1 MKINKALKKEQKN
14 IKRFFI
20 LMFILFISLPLIL
33 LISQVKS
40 LFITIYLY
48 FLETLIILSCISKI
62 NYHKLKFSV
71 KNNKLRF
78 KSGLFGK
85 ESIILCDK
93 VVLVHTNKF
102 DEDMG
107 IVLVTT
113 SKFRNTYLRPITK
126 TFMKKYPEASNL
138 YIKIKKNR
146 PEEIYYF
153 QVIKWGAL
161 KKYNLLDKIFRSC
174 VKAQYTASAIENI
187 KIARGQIEL

>member
-138 YIKIKKNR
+138 YIKIKK
-146 PEEIYYF
+146 
-153 QVIKWGAL
+153 
-161 KKYNLLDKIFRSC
+161 
-174 VKAQYTASAIENI
+174 
-187 KIARGQIEL
+187 

>member
-1 MKINKALKKEQKN
+1 MKIEKALKKEQKN
-14 IKRFFI
+14 IKRFYI
-20 LMFILFISLPLIL
+20 LMIFLFISLPLLL

-48 FLETLIILSCISKI
+48 ILEILIVISCISKA
-62 NYHKLKFSV
+62 NYHYLKFSV
-71 KNNKLRF
+71 KNNKLKF

-85 ESIILCDK
+85 EAILLCDK
-93 VVLVHTNKF
+93 VVLVHTNKAE
-102 DEDMG
+102 EDLN
-107 IVLVTT
+107 IVLVST
-113 SKFRNTYLRPITK
+113 SKFRNNYLKPITK

-138 YIKIKKNR
+138 YIKIKRNR

-153 QVIKWGAL
+153 QVIKKGAL
-161 KKYNLLDKIFRSC
+161 KKYILLDEVFKNC